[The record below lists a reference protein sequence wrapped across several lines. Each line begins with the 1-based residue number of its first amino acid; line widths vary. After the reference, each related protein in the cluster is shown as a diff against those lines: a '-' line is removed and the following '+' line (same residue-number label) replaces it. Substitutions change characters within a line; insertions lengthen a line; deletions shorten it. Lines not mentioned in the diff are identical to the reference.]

1 MPLQSMNKRAVL
13 IGLVFLLAA
22 VFLLQLDVFDSFYH
36 GYFTDAVSYD
46 RVDADSV
53 LGTYNLADGEMNL
66 SFVPLK
72 SHLAGFVLYL
82 ENSADNT
89 GCLNLQIYDEKG
101 ELVKSIQEDLSKIQ
115 NEHEYIV
122 QSNIPLK
129 QNVPY
134 LLKISAQDYRT
145 APSLIIVSDQY
156 RAPESADN
164 GVLIGY
170 AYGNPTFKDTEKYLL
185 TILVFG
191 LCLLMLKR
199 SRGIGVFIVLMSALA
214 WNYSFNSFDVS
225 NDMFDNFQA
234 DSEAL
239 VTKAIQAKKLGL
251 SNPMGAGLLI
261 IDTYQG
267 PSGTGGGFDTDDEW
281 IEGYHRTDPAISLR
295 ISEFSREYVIPGNYI
310 QFANGEVH
318 QIQWTQERDAVW
330 MTVVLDI
337 DSPIPYEK
345 LGPLDGAR
353 ILDEN
358 GKEVPYG
365 VVIPYE
371 SQYGLQGRIFQ
382 HLSEYIDD
390 LDTLRLY
397 CALGTAFV
405 LLCIVYLIQRKY
417 NCLFAGIY
425 YVVFLL
431 SPWVVNFANNMYWV
445 EFTWF
450 VSMLAGL
457 WCSMKTDSK
466 KRRRGCYCLIFL
478 SILIK
483 SLCGYEYITT
493 VMLGAISFLLIDL
506 LISLYHKDKA
516 KSQLIFRTVF
526 WCGIVALLGF
536 VAAICIHAPIKSG
549 GSIVEGIRM
558 IIQKDVLRRTYGAD
572 LNSLENLS
580 DPEQYALIASAWETL
595 CKYFHFKTEVIT
607 GIGGNLFPL
616 LCLLP
621 AVLLIRDVRRKCL
634 DVREAAWYVVFF
646 VTSVSWFV
654 LAKSHSYVHTHMNF
668 VLWYFGFVQSCFY
681 IILKHLIDWIRTRNN
696 RSIIE
701 Q

>member
-1 MPLQSMNKRAVL
+1 MNKRAVL
-13 IGLVFLLAA
+13 IGLAFLLAA
-22 VFLLQLDVFDSFYH
+22 VFLLRLDVFDSFYH

-199 SRGIGVFIVLMSALA
+199 SRGIGVFIVLMLALA

-225 NDMFDNFQA
+225 NDKFDGFQG

-251 SNPMGAGLLI
+251 SNSMGAGLLS

-330 MTVVLDI
+330 MTVALDI
-337 DSPIPYEK
+337 ESPIPYEK

-358 GKEVPYG
+358 EKEVPYG
-365 VVIPYE
+365 VVVPYE

-417 NCLFAGIY
+417 NRLFAGIY

-450 VSMLAGL
+450 VPMLAGL

-506 LISLYHKDKA
+506 LIALYHKDKA

-526 WCGIVALLGF
+526 WCGIAALLGF
-536 VAAICIHAPIKSG
+536 AAAICIHAPIKSG

-681 IILKHLIDWIRTRNN
+681 IILKHLINWLWAWNN
-696 RSIIE
+696 RSIRE
-701 Q
+701 E

>member
-1 MPLQSMNKRAVL
+1 MNKRTVL
-13 IGLVFLLAA
+13 IGFAFLLAA
-22 VFLLQLDVFDSFYH
+22 LFLLRLDVFDSFYH

-53 LGTYNLADGEMNL
+53 LGTYNLADGEMDL
-66 SFVPLK
+66 SFTPQK

-82 ENSADNT
+82 ENPADNT
-89 GCLNLQIYDEKG
+89 GYLNLQILDEKG
-101 ELVKSIQEDLSKIQ
+101 KLVKSIQEDLSKIQ
-115 NEHEYIV
+115 NEHEYKV
-122 QSNIPLK
+122 QSNLPLK
-129 QNVPY
+129 QNVSY

-170 AYGNPTFKDTEKYLL
+170 AYGNPTFKDAEKYLL

-191 LCLLMLKR
+191 LCFLMLKR
-199 SRGIGVFIVLMSALA
+199 SREIGVVIVLIVALA

-225 NDMFDNFQA
+225 NDKFDGFQA

-239 VTKAIQAKKLGL
+239 VTKAILAKKLGL
-251 SNPMGAGLLI
+251 SNPMGAGLLG

-267 PSGTGGGFDTDDEW
+267 PNGTGGGFDTDDEW

-310 QFANGEVH
+310 RFANGEVH

-330 MTVVLDI
+330 MTVALDI

-345 LGPLDGAR
+345 LGSLDGAR

-358 GKEVPYG
+358 EKEVPYG
-365 VVIPYE
+365 VVVPYE

-417 NCLFAGIY
+417 NRLFAGIY

-431 SPWVVNFANNMYWV
+431 SPWVVNFANNMYWM

-450 VSMLAGL
+450 VPMLAGL

-466 KRRRGCYCLIFL
+466 KRRRACYCLIFL
-478 SILIK
+478 SIMIK

-506 LISLYHKDKA
+506 LIALYHKDRE
-516 KSQLIFRTVF
+516 KSRLLFQTVF
-526 WCGIVALLGF
+526 WCGIAALLGF
-536 VAAICIHAPIKSG
+536 GAAICIHAPIKSG

-558 IIQKDVLRRTYGAD
+558 IIQEDVLRRTYGAD
-572 LNSLENLS
+572 LNSLENLP
-580 DPEQYALIASAWETL
+580 DYEQYALTASTWETF
-595 CKYFHFKTEVIT
+595 CKYFHFKTELIAGVD
-607 GIGGNLFPL
+607 GNLFPL
-616 LCLLP
+616 TCLIP
-621 AVLLIRDVRRKCL
+621 IVLFFVSGRNGQVNIE
-634 DVREAAWYVVFF
+634 EAAMYIVFF
-646 VTSVSWFV
+646 ITTVSWFV
-654 LAKSHSYVHTHMNF
+654 LAKDHSCVHTHMNF
-668 VLWYFGFVQSCFY
+668 VLWYFGFVQSCLY
-681 IILKHLIDWIRTRNN
+681 IILKHLIDWLRAWNN
-696 RSIIE
+696 RSIRE

>member
-1 MPLQSMNKRAVL
+1 MNKRAVL
-13 IGLVFLLAA
+13 IGLAFLLAA
-22 VFLLQLDVFDSFYH
+22 VFLLRLDVFDSFYH

-199 SRGIGVFIVLMSALA
+199 SRGIGVFIVLMLALA

-225 NDMFDNFQA
+225 NDKFDGFQG

-251 SNPMGAGLLI
+251 SNPMGAGLLS

-330 MTVVLDI
+330 MTVALDI
-337 DSPIPYEK
+337 ESPIPYEK

-358 GKEVPYG
+358 EKEVPYG
-365 VVIPYE
+365 VVVPYE

-417 NCLFAGIY
+417 NRLFAGIY
-425 YVVFLL
+425 YMVFLL

-450 VSMLAGL
+450 VPMLAGL

-506 LISLYHKDKA
+506 LIALYHKDKA

-526 WCGIVALLGF
+526 WCGIAALLGF
-536 VAAICIHAPIKSG
+536 AAAICIHAPIKSG

-681 IILKHLIDWIRTRNN
+681 IILKHLINWLWSWNN
-696 RSIIE
+696 RSIRGE
-701 Q
+701 

>member
-1 MPLQSMNKRAVL
+1 MNKRAVL
-13 IGLVFLLAA
+13 IGLAFLLAA
-22 VFLLQLDVFDSFYH
+22 VFLLRLDVFDSFYH

-199 SRGIGVFIVLMSALA
+199 SRGIGVFIVLMLALA

-225 NDMFDNFQA
+225 NDKFDGFQG

-251 SNPMGAGLLI
+251 SNSMGAGLLS

-330 MTVVLDI
+330 MTVALDI
-337 DSPIPYEK
+337 ESPIPYEK
-345 LGPLDGAR
+345 LGSLDGAR

-358 GKEVPYG
+358 EKEVPYG

-390 LDTLRLY
+390 LDILRLY

-417 NCLFAGIY
+417 NRLFAGIY
-425 YVVFLL
+425 YMVFLL

-450 VSMLAGL
+450 VPMLAGL

-506 LISLYHKDKA
+506 LIALYHKDKA

-526 WCGIVALLGF
+526 WCGIAALLGF
-536 VAAICIHAPIKSG
+536 AAAICIHAPIKSG

-621 AVLLIRDVRRKCL
+621 AVLIIRDVRRKCL

-654 LAKSHSYVHTHMNF
+654 LAKSHSCVHTHMNF

-681 IILKHLIDWIRTRNN
+681 IILKHLIDWLWAWNN
-696 RSIIE
+696 RSIRE
-701 Q
+701 E

>member
-1 MPLQSMNKRAVL
+1 MNKRAVL
-13 IGLVFLLAA
+13 IGLAFLLAA
-22 VFLLQLDVFDSFYH
+22 VFLLRLDVFDSFYH
-36 GYFTDAVSYD
+36 GYFTDAVAYD
-46 RVDADSV
+46 RVDTDSV

-66 SFVPLK
+66 SFVPQK

-82 ENSADNT
+82 ENPADNT
-89 GCLNLQIYDEKG
+89 GYLNLQILDEKG
-101 ELVKSIQEDLSKIQ
+101 KLVKSIQEDLSKIQ
-115 NEHEYIV
+115 NEHEYKV
-122 QSNIPLK
+122 QSNLPLK
-129 QNVPY
+129 QNVSY

-170 AYGNPTFKDTEKYLL
+170 AYGNPTFKDAEKYLL

-191 LCLLMLKR
+191 LCFLMLRR
-199 SRGIGVFIVLMSALA
+199 SREIGVVIVLIAALA

-225 NDMFDNFQA
+225 NDKFDGFQA

-239 VTKAIQAKKLGL
+239 VTKAILAKELGL
-251 SNPMGAGLLI
+251 PNPTRAGLLG

-281 IEGYHRTDPAISLR
+281 IEGYHRTNPAISLR

-330 MTVVLDI
+330 MTVALDI

-345 LGPLDGAR
+345 LGTLDGAR

-365 VVIPYE
+365 VVVPYE

-417 NCLFAGIY
+417 NRLFAGIY

-450 VSMLAGL
+450 VPMLAGL

-506 LISLYHKDKA
+506 LIALYHKDKA

-526 WCGIVALLGF
+526 WCGIAALLGF
-536 VAAICIHAPIKSG
+536 AAAICIHAPIKSG

-681 IILKHLIDWIRTRNN
+681 IILKHLIDWLWSWNN
-696 RSIIE
+696 RSIRGE
-701 Q
+701 

>member
-1 MPLQSMNKRAVL
+1 MNKRAVL
-13 IGLVFLLAA
+13 IGLAFLLAA
-22 VFLLQLDVFDSFYH
+22 VFLLRLDVFDSFYH

-199 SRGIGVFIVLMSALA
+199 SRGIGVFIVLMLALA

-225 NDMFDNFQA
+225 NDKFDGFQG

-251 SNPMGAGLLI
+251 SNSMGAGLLS

-330 MTVVLDI
+330 MTVALDI
-337 DSPIPYEK
+337 ESPIPYEK

-358 GKEVPYG
+358 EKEVPYG
-365 VVIPYE
+365 VVVPYE

-417 NCLFAGIY
+417 NRLFAGIY

-450 VSMLAGL
+450 VPMLAGL

-506 LISLYHKDKA
+506 LIALYHKDKA

-526 WCGIVALLGF
+526 WCGIAAFLGF
-536 VAAICIHAPIKSG
+536 AAAICIHAPIKSG

-681 IILKHLIDWIRTRNN
+681 IILKHLINWLWAWNN
-696 RSIIE
+696 RSIRE
-701 Q
+701 E

>member
-1 MPLQSMNKRAVL
+1 MNKRAVL

-22 VFLLQLDVFDSFYH
+22 VFLLLLDVFDSFYH

-101 ELVKSIQEDLSKIQ
+101 ELVKSIQEELSKIQ

-225 NDMFDNFQA
+225 NDKFDGFQE

-251 SNPMGAGLLI
+251 SNPMGAGLLN

-267 PSGTGGGFDTDDEW
+267 PGGTGGGFDTDDEW

-295 ISEFSREYVIPGNYI
+295 ISEFSREYVIPENYI

-330 MTVVLDI
+330 MTVALDI

-365 VVIPYE
+365 VVNPYE

-417 NCLFAGIY
+417 NRLFAGIY
-425 YVVFLL
+425 YMVFLL

-450 VSMLAGL
+450 VPMLAGL

-506 LISLYHKDKA
+506 LIALYHKDKA

-526 WCGIVALLGF
+526 WCGIAALLGF
-536 VAAICIHAPIKSG
+536 AAAICIHAPIKSG

-681 IILKHLIDWIRTRNN
+681 IILKHLIDWLRAWNN
-696 RSIIE
+696 RSIRE